1 MKYKVIGVEE
11 KRGSFTR
18 DGEKV
23 EYDNV
28 ILHCACA
35 EDNFVYKLGMIC
47 GARVAEIKLKND
59 FNALVY
65 VGEFRDVVRS
75 FIDLLDCT
83 VDIAMDAEGKIL
95 GLQVVNI

>member
-1 MKYKVIGVEE
+1 MKYHIIGIEE
-11 KRGSFTR
+11 SKGKFKR
-18 DGEKV
+18 DGEDIY
-23 EYDNV
+23 YDNV
-28 ILHCACA
+28 ILHCSCA

-47 GARVAEIKLKND
+47 GSRVAEIKLKND